1 LPERKY
7 HQPSPFFNGNINKI
21 SQEGLNMLK
30 RLLPFLLTLVL
41 LAPAFTPVAA
51 QAQIPVSLDAVE
63 IDLWPEYDKPGVLV
77 IFRLTLSPLTALP
90 TDISIR
96 IPAAVGKPF
105 AVAGRQA
112 DGSLFNIPYTPQV
125 SGVWTSINFT
135 PDVSE
140 LQIEYYDPALQ
151 IEGQHRQFTFLWPG
165 DYAVGDLSIQ
175 IQQPFDASAMLISPS
190 FGAGIV
196 GGDGLTYYN
205 RDVGQLNA
213 GQTIEIALEYDK
225 ASSTFTAQTMPVQP
239 SGDIPED
246 EGGSFQVS
254 QSTLLVIA
262 GLVGTALIV
271 GGVVWYLRSGQQTK
285 ASATRQRHTPA
296 AARQSQSNQ
305 AGEGDIYCHK
315 CGKRAQPGDRFCR
328 SCGTELRSV

>member
-1 LPERKY
+1 
-7 HQPSPFFNGNINKI
+7 
-21 SQEGLNMLK
+21 
-30 RLLPFLLTLVL
+30 
-41 LAPAFTPVAA
+41 
-51 QAQIPVSLDAVE
+51 
-63 IDLWPEYDKPGVLV
+63 VLV
-77 IFRLTLSPLTALP
+77 IYRLTLSPLTALP
-90 TDISIR
+90 TDLSIR
-96 IPAAVGKPF
+96 IPAAAGEPF

-112 DGSLFNIPYTPQV
+112 DGSLFNIPYTRQV
-125 SGVWTSINFT
+125 SGLWASINFT

-140 LQIEYYDPALQ
+140 LQIEYYNTALQ
-151 IEGQHRQFTFLWPG
+151 IEGQHRQFDFLWPG

-175 IQQPFDASAMLISPS
+175 IQTPFDASAMLISPS

-225 ASSTFTAQTMPVQP
+225 ASSTFTAQTMSVQP
-239 SGDIPED
+239 SGAIPED

-254 QSTLLVIA
+254 QTTLLVIA
-262 GLVGTALIV
+262 GLVGAALIV

-285 ASATRQRHTPA
+285 ASAARQRRTPA
-296 AARQSQSNQ
+296 AARQSQPNQ

-315 CGKRAQPGDRFCR
+315 CGKRAQSGDRFCR